1 MEYEVIHN
9 EDQSRFEAHIGEQT
23 ALVDYIKDANNCMN
37 ITHTEVPRNLEGQ
50 GIAAKLTKTILDYAR
65 SNGFKVRPICPYT
78 KTYIAKHTEYLDIVA
93 K

>member
-9 EDQSRFEAHIGEQT
+9 REENRFEIHIGDQI
-23 ALVDYIKDANNCMN
+23 ALVDYIKGAKECLN
-37 ITHTEVPRNLEGQ
+37 IMHTEVPKNLEGQ
-50 GIAAKLTKTILDYAR
+50 GIAAKLTKAILDYAR

-78 KTYIAKHTEYLDIVA
+78 KAYISKHTEYLDIVA

>member
-9 EDQSRFEAHIGEQT
+9 REASRFEAHIGDQI
-23 ALVDYIKDANNCMN
+23 ALVDYIKGAKNCISIM
-37 ITHTEVPRNLEGQ
+37 HTEVPKNLEGQ

-65 SNGFKVRPICPYT
+65 SSGLQVRPICPYT
-78 KTYIAKHTEYLDIVA
+78 KAYIEKHPEYQDILM